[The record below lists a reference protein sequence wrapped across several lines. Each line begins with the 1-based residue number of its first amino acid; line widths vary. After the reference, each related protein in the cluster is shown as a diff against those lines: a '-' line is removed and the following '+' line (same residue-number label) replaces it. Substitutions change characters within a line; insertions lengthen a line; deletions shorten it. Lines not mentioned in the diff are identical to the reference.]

1 MDWVGLRAKK
11 GQHFLSRKQPYVLIL
26 IFFYAFLLVLRT
38 DRLVLQNMRYSIYN
52 RLQCFLSYNFRD
64 QFSDKRPDQVR
75 QDIFSVVRVT
85 NNQVKYE
92 LNHQEVCFSP
102 VEWENLLLH
111 TQLMRV
117 AGLLRTTLSLQVFQ
131 VFDFQKLDSA
141 IHRKITN

>member
-1 MDWVGLRAKK
+1 MDWEGLRAKN
-11 GQHFLSRKQPYVLIL
+11 GQHFLGRKQPYILIL
-26 IFFYAFLLVLRT
+26 IFCYAFLLVLRT

-64 QFSDKRPDQVR
+64 QLSGKRPDQVR

-102 VEWENLLLH
+102 VEWGDLLLH

-117 AGLLRTTLSLQVFQ
+117 AGLLRTNLSLQVFQ
-131 VFDFQKLDSA
+131 VSDFQKLDSA